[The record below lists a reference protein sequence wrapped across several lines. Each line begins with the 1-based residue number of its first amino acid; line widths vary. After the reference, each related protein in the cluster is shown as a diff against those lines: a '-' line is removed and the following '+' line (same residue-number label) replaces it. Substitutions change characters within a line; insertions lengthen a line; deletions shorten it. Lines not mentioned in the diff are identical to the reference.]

1 MSSDAFTPAGFVPLA
16 NWDNRHRGNNDGHSV
31 EWKLLSDAAK
41 AGKVPGMKLGGSGRW
56 IVHEQAAVEYLA
68 KIRAEATPA
77 KAPAKSQTHRA
88 VEPTNLQYLSACESL
103 ADIADTI
110 GGHVPNL
117 FGLTQRMVTA
127 LERLAAAAEAIAT
140 QPRTAQQELLH
151 TINGNPAP
159 WNET

>member
-77 KAPAKSQTHRA
+77 KAPAKSQTKRA
-88 VEPTNLQYLSACESL
+88 VDPTDLQYESACESL
-103 ADIADTI
+103 ADIAS
-110 GGHVPNL
+110 GMGYVVQL
-117 FGLTQRMVTA
+117 
-127 LERLAAAAEAIAT
+127 LERLATAVESIAT
-140 QPRTAQQELLH
+140 QPRKDDFAEFT
-151 TINGNPAP
+151 NN
-159 WNET
+159 

>member
-77 KAPAKSQTHRA
+77 KAPAKSRKQRA
-88 VEPTNLQYLSACESL
+88 GEPIDLQYESVCESL
-103 ADIADTI
+103 ADIAS
-110 GGHVPNL
+110 GLGHV
-117 FGLTQRMVTA
+117 VTM
-127 LERLAAAAEAIAT
+127 LERLATAVESIAT
-140 QPRTAQQELLH
+140 APKQHEPAGAWRDMNGELM
-151 TINGNPAP
+151 N
-159 WNET
+159 

>member
-77 KAPAKSQTHRA
+77 KAPAKPQAKRA
-88 VEPTNLQYLSACESL
+88 GEPTDLQYESVCESL
-103 ADIADTI
+103 ADIAQSLA
-110 GGHVPNL
+110 GVERL
-117 FGLTQRMVTA
+117 
-127 LERLAAAAEAIAT
+127 LERLATAVESIAT
-140 QPRTAQQELLH
+140 APKQHEPAGSWRDMNGELM
-151 TINGNPAP
+151 N
-159 WNET
+159 

>member
-77 KAPAKSQTHRA
+77 KAPAKSRTHRA
-88 VEPTNLQYLSACESL
+88 GEPIDLQYVSVCESL
-103 ADIADTI
+103 A
-110 GGHVPNL
+110 GVERL
-117 FGLTQRMVTA
+117 
-127 LERLAAAAEAIAT
+127 LERLATAVESIAT
-140 QPRTAQQELLH
+140 APRHEPAGAWRDMNGELM
-151 TINGNPAP
+151 N
-159 WNET
+159 

>member
-77 KAPAKSQTHRA
+77 KAPAKSRTHRA
-88 VEPTNLQYLSACESL
+88 VEPTDLQYESACESL
-103 ADIADTI
+103 AEIATSLA
-110 GGHVPNL
+110 GVERL
-117 FGLTQRMVTA
+117 
-127 LERLAAAAEAIAT
+127 LERLATAVESIAT
-140 QPRTAQQELLH
+140 APRHEPAGAWRDMNGELM
-151 TINGNPAP
+151 N
-159 WNET
+159 

>member
-77 KAPAKSQTHRA
+77 KAPAKSQAKRA
-88 VEPTNLQYLSACESL
+88 VDPTDLQYESACESL
-103 ADIADTI
+103 ADIAS
-110 GGHVPNL
+110 GMGYVVQL
-117 FGLTQRMVTA
+117 
-127 LERLAAAAEAIAT
+127 LERLATAVESIAT
-140 QPRTAQQELLH
+140 QPRKDDFAEFT
-151 TINGNPAP
+151 NN
-159 WNET
+159 

>member
-88 VEPTNLQYLSACESL
+88 VEPTNLQCESACESL
-103 ADIADTI
+103 ADIATSLA
-110 GGHVPNL
+110 GVERL
-117 FGLTQRMVTA
+117 
-127 LERLAAAAEAIAT
+127 LERLATAVESIAT
-140 QPRTAQQELLH
+140 QPRKDDFAEFT
-151 TINGNPAP
+151 NN
-159 WNET
+159 